1 CEMPVNFWGGVGT
14 AGLQTADGPWA
25 VFPQSSA
32 VVWLHVRY
40 GLHVAMVCCLIVA
53 TFIDLELWIIPDGST
68 VPLML
73 FSILVHTVSGQC
85 WIVPV
90 WFQDS

>member
-1 CEMPVNFWGGVGT
+1 MVELLTAVLFVVLYQCEMPVNFWGGVGT

-25 VFPQSSA
+25 VFPQSAA

-73 FSILVHTVSGQC
+73 FSIL
-85 WIVPV
+85 
-90 WFQDS
+90 